1 MKTCSIE
8 FEDKS
13 VDLTGCDDCSECNGE
28 GGFWVGW
35 PEEEWETCDNCS
47 GTGVDSSDYN
57 AAMWTAY
64 YDDLEKEKANSC
76 SSENLKIDQ

>member
-1 MKTCSIE
+1 MKAIDITE
-8 FEDKS
+8 
-13 VDLTGCDDCSECNGE
+13 CDECSECNGE

-35 PEEEWETCDNCS
+35 PEDEWESCENCS

-64 YDDLEKEKANSC
+64 YDDMEKEEANKR